1 MHESIRAIIFNIV
14 GGVLTVLVVEAV
26 RYARRQYVRWKF
38 KRIFGPAI
46 DQYLL
51 VYTGFVLRP
60 EFRGLVP
67 PQQANLLRH
76 PFAKPRDS
84 GVRISAEHTASACEI
99 RAAAYVGPAIARQLG
114 VSTRFVDDES
124 LLDRFDIDFVSFGAA
139 ANDKTCDIFQNEA
152 NDLVEYDHSKGFFV
166 WKKSR
171 QLVYN
176 PRQGDRYDYGIILKV
191 HPKQFPKRTWIAC
204 AGIGETGTSAS
215 AYFLA
220 TKWKEIE
227 GVIKGN
233 GKFVCVLEAERGKD
247 ESAVKCVVYQ
257 SPEQIAVAGGADIA
271 S

>member
-1 MHESIRAIIFNIV
+1 MDKSIWAIFFSIV
-14 GGVLTVLVVEAV
+14 GGVLTVLVVETV
-26 RYARRQYVRWKF
+26 RYAKRRYVRWKF
-38 KRIFGPAI
+38 ERIFGAAI

-60 EFRGLVP
+60 EFRGLDP
-67 PQQANLLRH
+67 QQQANLLRH

-84 GVRISAEHTASACEI
+84 GVRISAGQTASACEI
-99 RAAAYVGPAIARQLG
+99 RAAAYVGPTIARQLG

-124 LLDRFDIDFVSFGAA
+124 LRDKFDIDFVSFGAA
-139 ANDKTCDIFQNEA
+139 ANDKTCDIFQNEG
-152 NDLVEYDHSKGFFV
+152 NDLVEYDHSQGFFV

-176 PRQGDRYDYGIILKV
+176 RRQGDRHDYGIILKI

-227 GVIKGN
+227 GVVKGN
-233 GKFVCVLEAERGKD
+233 GKFVCVVEAETDKD

-257 SPEQIAVAGGADIA
+257 AAEEAPALTRA